1 MRFSLVCLYLFICF
15 FFWSSFLNTS
25 LRNNKRGGLGLSN
38 EMIRNRNPIY
48 AYEAVWI
55 STRAD
60 RKEKVEFEE
69 ETPKIFYKWK
79 WFSVITMN
87 IFIKIG
93 TRIFIKITQQINLAG
108 KKCTIS
114 FEKTLFAC
122 LVITSY
128 YYVAYV
134 YFH

>member
-1 MRFSLVCLYLFICF
+1 MCFSLLCLYLFICF
-15 FFWSSFLNTS
+15 FWSSLLNTS
-25 LRNNKRGGLGLSN
+25 LRNDKRGGLGLSN

-79 WFSVITMN
+79 WFSVIAMN

-108 KKCTIS
+108 KKCTTS

-122 LVITSY
+122 LAITSY